1 MNWRGGSLARSGRH
15 VVLSALLLMAAV
27 VIAVAPAR
35 ASGPEPLN
43 EEGARNG
50 QTADT
55 AHGLWDILFKTRIN
69 DLAAIDAG
77 LSGLLETLPE
87 ASDRLN
93 ADLSGIEEEYRRLVT
108 IASVSGG
115 LPTELTVVAEW
126 LQRLEE
132 RLAIAMNPLEG
143 SLNDL
148 KARLE
153 EVASLGEG
161 TPASS
166 DPAEGTADLRAFL
179 KRLERTQ
186 NRLQVLRNR
195 LNSVLAPARSLTEK
209 IGRQRQQLV
218 EAIPRLWQS
227 YYLERS
233 GKLYDVAT
241 WGKVKQGL
249 NVLKETFALR
259 VDSEMPRGVGA
270 WINVLLRALVFSIP
284 LAAVI
289 LGSRRLAA
297 RWPAPLRDGWLR
309 LSTHSLPVLCAGVL
323 FHFAA
328 WTPVS
333 GTYRIL
339 SVIGTLLMSMGQ
351 MALAWDLY
359 AFNRPDLQK
368 RSPLW
373 PLFTPLLAGLLL
385 LFLNLPGGMLGGLWI
400 LTLGVSL
407 WRTRKRPLPELP
419 FPLVI
424 HVLRGHNVV
433 LWIAVIMALFGW
445 GRLSI
450 LACMAYAALAVCVQ
464 QAVGFMRLTNI
475 VSAYLPQEGFK
486 ALISGLALALI
497 LPAVLVV
504 TTLATGLWI
513 LAYPGGSYLL
523 THVANLDVSVGKT
536 TFNML
541 QVLLI
546 LSAFYVTRSVI
557 SVGRSF
563 IGELPRQGVRADL
576 IGPIQV
582 VFTYALWGIFGLYA
596 LSALGFSLT
605 SLAVVAGGLSVG
617 IGFGLQN
624 IINNFIS
631 GLLIIFGQT
640 LREGDVIEVGGNLT
654 GTVRRI
660 NVRSTMVETPDNAV
674 IFIPNAE
681 FLSGRLTN
689 WTRNGRM
696 VRRSVA
702 VGAAYGTDVQLVIRL
717 LRQTAE
723 EHPGVLSYPPPSVL
737 FTDFASSSLN
747 FELHFWIADITHGV
761 NIATDL
767 RVAIDRAFA
776 EHGVEMPFPQMDVHL
791 REEGA
796 AGADLSEPHVRPAE
810 TERGAGASEASS
822 VAVSAGVR
830 SSRSAN
836 DAGR

>member
-1 MNWRGGSLARSGRH
+1 MTHRAGSVARKGLHVGFLVLALWAAALTLDLPCARGAE
-15 VVLSALLLMAAV
+15 
-27 VIAVAPAR
+27 IADDASRIGQAP
-35 ASGPEPLN
+35 
-43 EEGARNG
+43 
-50 QTADT
+50 DT
-55 AHGLWDILFKTRIN
+55 AHGLWDILFKTRLN

-77 LSGLLETLPE
+77 LSELLDALPA

-126 LQRLEE
+126 LLRLEE
-132 RLAIAMNPLEG
+132 RLAAAMNPLEG

-161 TPASS
+161 TPGSS

-179 KRLERTQ
+179 KSLEQTQ
-186 NRLQVLRNR
+186 NRLKLIRNR

-227 YYLERS
+227 YYLDRS

-241 WGKVKQGL
+241 WGKVTQGL
-249 NVLKETFALR
+249 TVLRQTFALR
-259 VDSEMPRGVGA
+259 VDSEMPRGVAA
-270 WINVLLRALVFSIP
+270 WLNVILRALVFSIP
-284 LAAVI
+284 LAGLVF
-289 LGSRRLAA
+289 GSRRLAF
-297 RWPAPLRDGWLR
+297 RWPAALRDGWLR
-309 LSTHSLPVLCAGVL
+309 LSAHSLPVLCAGLL

-328 WTPVS
+328 WTPTS

-359 AFNRPDLQK
+359 AFNRPDLQ
-368 RSPLW
+368 RQSPLW
-373 PLFTPLLAGLLL
+373 PLFTPLLAGLVL
-385 LFLNLPGGMLGGLWI
+385 LFLNLPSGMLGGLWI
-400 LTLGVSL
+400 LVLGGIL
-407 WRTRKRPLPELP
+407 WLTHKRPLPDLP

-424 HVLRGHNVV
+424 HVLRGHTGI
-433 LWIAVIMALFGW
+433 LWLAAIMTLLGW

-450 LACMAYAALAVCVQ
+450 LVCMAYAALAVCVQ
-464 QAVGFMRLTNI
+464 QAVGFMRLTNL
-475 VSAYLPQEGFK
+475 VSAHLPQEGFK
-486 ALISGLALALI
+486 ALISGLALALV

-546 LSAFYVTRSVI
+546 LSAFYVTRSFI

-563 IGELPRQGVRADL
+563 IGELPRQGVRSDL

-582 VFTYALWGIFGLYA
+582 VFTYALWGLFGLYA

-654 GTVRRI
+654 GTVKRI
-660 NVRSTMVETPDNAV
+660 NVRSTMVETPDNAI

-696 VRRSVA
+696 VRRSIM
-702 VGAAYGTDVQLVIRL
+702 VGAAYGTDVQLAIRL

-723 EHPGVLSYPPPSVL
+723 EHPNVLAYPPPSVL

-747 FELHFWIADITHGV
+747 FELRFWIADIAHGV
-761 NIATDL
+761 DISTDL
-767 RVAIDRAFA
+767 RVAIDRVFA

-791 REEGA
+791 HEESPA
-796 AGADLSEPHVRPAE
+796 RLVSSDKQDRPGDVE
-810 TERGAGASEASS
+810 QGASVPEASADP
-822 VAVSAGVR
+822 VPAGGNALADR
-830 SSRSAN
+830 
-836 DAGR
+836 AGKGAQ

>member
-1 MNWRGGSLARSGRH
+1 MTHRAGSVARKGLHVGFLVLALWAAALTLDLPCARGEE
-15 VVLSALLLMAAV
+15 
-27 VIAVAPAR
+27 IADDASRIGQAP
-35 ASGPEPLN
+35 
-43 EEGARNG
+43 
-50 QTADT
+50 DT
-55 AHGLWDILFKTRIN
+55 AHGLWDILFKTRLN

-77 LSGLLETLPE
+77 LSELLDALPA

-126 LQRLEE
+126 LLRLEE
-132 RLAIAMNPLEG
+132 RLAAAMNPLEG

-161 TPASS
+161 TPGSS

-179 KRLERTQ
+179 KSLEQTQ
-186 NRLQVLRNR
+186 NRLKLIRNR

-227 YYLERS
+227 YYLDRS

-241 WGKVKQGL
+241 WGKVTQGL
-249 NVLKETFALR
+249 TVLRQTFALR
-259 VDSEMPRGVGA
+259 VDSEMPRGVAA
-270 WINVLLRALVFSIP
+270 WLNVILRALVFSIP
-284 LAAVI
+284 LAGLVF
-289 LGSRRLAA
+289 GSRRLAF
-297 RWPAPLRDGWLR
+297 RWPAALRDGWLR
-309 LSTHSLPVLCAGVL
+309 LSAHSLPVLCAGLL

-328 WTPVS
+328 WTPTS

-359 AFNRPDLQK
+359 AFNRPDLQR

-373 PLFTPLLAGLLL
+373 PLFTPLLAGLVL
-385 LFLNLPGGMLGGLWI
+385 LFLNLPSGMLGGLWI
-400 LTLGVSL
+400 LVLGGIL
-407 WRTRKRPLPELP
+407 WLTHKRPLPDLP

-424 HVLRGHNVV
+424 HVLRGHTGI
-433 LWIAVIMALFGW
+433 LWLAAIMTLLGW

-450 LACMAYAALAVCVQ
+450 LVCMAYAALAVCVQ
-464 QAVGFMRLTNI
+464 QAVGFMRLTNL
-475 VSAYLPQEGFK
+475 VSAHLPQEGFK
-486 ALISGLALALI
+486 ALISGLALALV

-546 LSAFYVTRSVI
+546 LSAFYVTRSFI

-563 IGELPRQGVRADL
+563 IGELPRQGVRSDL

-582 VFTYALWGIFGLYA
+582 VFTYALWGLFGLYA

-654 GTVRRI
+654 GTVKRI
-660 NVRSTMVETPDNAV
+660 NVRSTMVETPDNAI

-696 VRRSVA
+696 VRRSIM
-702 VGAAYGTDVQLVIRL
+702 VGAAYGTDVQLAIRL

-723 EHPGVLSYPPPSVL
+723 EHPNVLAYPPPSVL

-747 FELHFWIADITHGV
+747 FELRFWIADIAHGV
-761 NIATDL
+761 DISTDL
-767 RVAIDRAFA
+767 RVAIDRVFA

-791 REEGA
+791 HEESPARLVSSDKQDRPG
-796 AGADLSEPHVRPAE
+796 DLEQ
-810 TERGAGASEASS
+810 GASATEASADP
-822 VAVSAGVR
+822 VPAGGNALADR
-830 SSRSAN
+830 
-836 DAGR
+836 AGKGAQ